1 MTRNDTAASGQATAP
16 EAEDGSRPGVSSRRS
31 ALFAGLLLLSGFC
44 GISYEILY
52 ARLLGNLVGD
62 QFAVSV
68 SILMTFLFGIGIGTR
83 FAHRLWRRLWLI
95 EASIGYCGL
104 LFAVFADRLDGWVY
118 AGLPLLG
125 HGLGSSILL
134 CVILLCI
141 PAFLIG
147 CSLPLFAGYLGRM
160 QSGRIFAR
168 AYTLY
173 NFGAAITALTV
184 EFWILRDLGLRWTLV
199 AMASSNILTATGLFL
214 GFRDIARLRPP
225 SGEPILFPRRD
236 KLALAVVSVGSAVF
250 QLVMVNTAECILG
263 PYHETFALVLAI
275 VLLGIAV
282 GSALT
287 AGLRMGFGAVL
298 ALNLIGLAWY
308 LGGLTIVSGWY
319 AAWYPSAVESYGL
332 SVLLKF
338 GALLLVMGLPAV
350 SFGATIPALLTTQ
363 KHVARESGELL
374 FISSIANAA
383 GFLVMAFVLHRHLD
397 YGPIV
402 LVVAA
407 LSGLGLILKY
417 GLRLRPVIVTAVL
430 LSAVFSLERKAWDEN
445 LLYLGHTS
453 FHSTK
458 ELAKARRNLKLP
470 EKYKGYQDVFAINRI
485 GGRDYFFI
493 NGYLSIPLS
502 SPSEKIVGAF
512 SSIFAPRTDRALVLG
527 VGSGATAGTVGRLF
541 DKTDAVEI
549 NQAVLENLFRMS
561 KYNFDIEHNPRVT
574 ITHDDAIH
582 YTRVCD
588 QQYSLIINTVT
599 TPLYFSSSK
608 LYTDDFLSVI
618 RQRLTPGGIYVTWVD
633 SRVGDRGLDIVLKTV
648 GRSFN
653 HCAIG
658 CVKASYFLL
667 ICSNEPIRPRHP
679 NLVARDKVLSRY
691 FLAGHGLLP
700 QWMSYGLLTNDAFTL
715 LDDVTVPINTLDYPS
730 LEFEMTRLRK
740 RGIRRFKKR
749 LRGKMSLAGSRKALT
764 PEVAWNPYHL
774 VLYSRALLGDSTITD
789 RWKRLMRNRLPKY
802 KQGLHRAE
810 LSFYAGYARTAGT
823 ATAHHKY
830 GFRLLRNRRYREAI
844 REFRAALAIDPR
856 HDNAHFNLGACYERL
871 GVYDLA
877 LKEYRQELAVDPR
890 DDDVPPRIRRV
901 ADKLKHLQPAVSR
914 TDSSL

>member
-1 MTRNDTAASGQATAP
+1 MKRNDSTASGQSAIGTAVD
-16 EAEDGSRPGVSSRRS
+16 EERPDSSSRRTS
-31 ALFAGLLLLSGFC
+31 WFAGLLLLSGFC

-52 ARLLGNLVGD
+52 ARLLGNLIGD
-62 QFAVSV
+62 QFAVSA

-83 FAHRLWRRLWLI
+83 YAHRLWRHLWLI

-104 LFAVFADRLDGWVY
+104 LFAVFSDQLDRWVY
-118 AGLPLLG
+118 AGLPFLG

-147 CSLPLFAGYLGRM
+147 SSLPLFAGYLGRM
-160 QSGRIFAR
+160 RSGQVFAR

-173 NFGAAITALTV
+173 NFGAAATALAV
-184 EFWILRDLGLRWTLV
+184 EFWILRSLGLQWTLV
-199 AMASSNILTATGLFL
+199 AMASVNILTAAGLFL
-214 GFRDIARLRPP
+214 GYRDIAQSQPP
-225 SGEPILFPRRD
+225 SGERFVFPLRD

-250 QLVMVNTAECILG
+250 QLVMISTAECILG

-287 AGLRMGFGAVL
+287 AKWRLGFGTVL
-298 ALNLIGLAWY
+298 VMNLIGLAWY

-319 AAWYPSAVESYGL
+319 ASWYSAAVESYGL

-338 GALLLVMGLPAV
+338 GTLLLLMGLPAV

-383 GFLVMAFVLHRHLD
+383 GFLVMAFVLHQHLD
-397 YGPIV
+397 YGPIA
-402 LVVAA
+402 LVVAT

-417 GLRLRPVIVTAVL
+417 GIHFRPVIATVAL
-430 LSAVFSLERKAWDEN
+430 LLLTFGLERKVWDEN

-458 ELAKARRNLKLP
+458 QLHKARKNLKLP
-470 EKYKGYQDVFAINRI
+470 EKYKGYQDVFAINHI
-485 GGRDYFFI
+485 NGRDYFFI

-512 SSIFAPRTDRALVLG
+512 SSIFAPQTDRALVLG

-549 NQAVLENLFRMS
+549 NQAVLENLYRMS
-561 KYNFDIEHNPRVT
+561 KYNFDIENNPRVT

-582 YTRVCD
+582 YTRVHNE
-588 QQYSLIINTVT
+588 QYSLIINTVT

-618 RQRLTPGGIYVTWVD
+618 RHRLTPGGIYVTWVD
-633 SRVGDRGLDIVLKTV
+633 SRVGDRGLDIVLKTIA
-648 GRSFN
+648 RSFD

-658 CVKASYFLL
+658 CVKASYLLL

-691 FLAGHGLLP
+691 FLTRHGLLP
-700 QWMSYGLLTNDAFTL
+700 QWMPYGLLTDDAFAL
-715 LDDVTVPINTLDYPS
+715 LDDVTVPVNTLDYPS

-749 LRGKMSLAGSRKALT
+749 LRARMSLSGSRKALT
-764 PEVAWNPYHL
+764 PEIVWNPYHL
-774 VLYSRALLGDSTITD
+774 ILYSQALLGNSTITD
-789 RWKRLMRNRLPKY
+789 RWNHLVRARLPKY
-802 KQGLHRAE
+802 KEGLSRAE
-810 LSFYAGYARTAGT
+810 LNFYAEYARTAGT
-823 ATAHHKY
+823 AKAHHKY

-844 REFRAALAIDPR
+844 REFRAALVIDPR
-856 HDNAHFNLGACYERL
+856 HDNTHFNLGACYERL
-871 GVYDLA
+871 GVFDLA
-877 LKEYRQELAVDPR
+877 LKEYQQELAVDPS
-890 DDDVPPRIRRV
+890 DNDVPRRIRRV
-901 ADKLKHLQPAVSR
+901 SDKLKHIQPAVSQ
-914 TDSSL
+914 TN